1 MVFCLLF
8 ANNCPKTIMS
18 TAFYVYRKMESPNI
32 IGICVKKEK
41 QNRGDSTFPYLVS
54 IMKKPIQQ
62 IKTYKS
68 LFDFRFAKLRNTFD
82 SAMINLKNLSKK
94 FHDSQT
100 AMHIPVVQQFG
111 QAYL

>member
-18 TAFYVYRKMESPNI
+18 TAFLCLQKNGVSKYYSI
-32 IGICVKKEK
+32 YVKKEK